1 MCFLKSERVFKIN
14 LTPEIKL
21 RFYICYTRQISAST
35 LLAVSISRL
44 DIIYL
49 LSNITTEAKRNY
61 KIEYS
66 AMRRFMEDK
75 SPENS
80 KQTENKFQLEN
91 VDFELLNKQG
101 NEWKHENTAT
111 EIRST
116 SDGIYKCLPLTI
128 KWIMDCWTCKFHPH
142 HQPQCQWWQ
151 QEITLHN
158 ARSIASFKYF
168 HIPKKLWT
176 FKFQIVALS
185 SISQLIWVPQ
195 N

>member
-1 MCFLKSERVFKIN
+1 
-14 LTPEIKL
+14 
-21 RFYICYTRQISAST
+21 
-35 LLAVSISRL
+35 
-44 DIIYL
+44 
-49 LSNITTEAKRNY
+49 
-61 KIEYS
+61 
-66 AMRRFMEDK
+66 MRRFMEDK

-116 SDGIYKCLPLTI
+116 SDGIYKWVPLTI

-168 HIPKKLWT
+168 HIPKKTLNIQISNCSIIINFAADLSSTKLIMWT
-176 FKFQIVALS
+176 WANTETWKIGAIELKISRYIHCRFYKDNVSSVHIVQIVDVVQC
-185 SISQLIWVPQ
+185 SIGVWSRST
-195 N
+195 